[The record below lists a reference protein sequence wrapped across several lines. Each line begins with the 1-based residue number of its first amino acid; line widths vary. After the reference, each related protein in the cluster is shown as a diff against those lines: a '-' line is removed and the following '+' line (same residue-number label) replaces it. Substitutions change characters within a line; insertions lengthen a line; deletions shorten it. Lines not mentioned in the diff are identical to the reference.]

1 MYLQEGK
8 MNTSKKNLKSMI
20 GYATFGAGG
29 GCLGGILNGF
39 LTMYLTDNALLTMT
53 FITGLMMFGRLSNA
67 VTEFLS
73 GFIVDRTRTK
83 LGKARPWILISAL
96 PCSLP
101 VYMVFNVPSGLS
113 ETGKMIWVTVS
124 YLMHISVFGAI
135 ISIAFSALLV
145 KITHDSNT
153 RAKYT
158 NFANL
163 VGQISGL
170 AVGVYAVPLL
180 MYFGGYETGYRGM
193 AAVFTFLGFLGQFLT
208 GVLCEE
214 EVDPEE
220 LKAEV
225 KKQNKQRFSLID
237 QIKTAFGNKYAFP
250 LLMMFLLYNFSG
262 YVYGSMGAYY
272 LRDILGDLG
281 YMSTVSWAKFIP
293 AIIACVLGIV
303 PLANAKLGKKKALIM
318 GAAFQTA
325 GFAVIIFDTLISTII
340 GNALYGIGMAFY
352 GSLMGAA
359 IADVADCVSLKKNT
373 DAAGT
378 SSSVAYVGMR
388 IGMLLGSGA
397 VPILLGLGGYSGE
410 LAKQGLAQAASALV
424 VEKIGYCFIPL
435 VCSALLIAISSFM
448 NADEEVLKMRAAK
461 GE

>member
-1 MYLQEGK
+1 
-8 MNTSKKNLKSMI
+8 MNTQKKQLKSMI

-29 GCLGGILNGF
+29 GCLGGILSSF
-39 LTMYLTDNALLTMT
+39 LTMYLTDNALLSVT

-67 VTEFLS
+67 ITEFLS
-73 GFIVDRTRTK
+73 GFIIDRTHTK
-83 LGKARPWILISAL
+83 LGQARPWILGTAFL
-96 PCSLP
+96 CSLP
-101 VYMVFNVPSGLS
+101 VYMVFNIPAGLS
-113 ETGKMIWVTVS
+113 ETGKMIWATIS

-135 ISIAFSALLV
+135 ISIAYSALLV
-145 KITHDSNT
+145 KITTDSNT
-153 RAKYT
+153 RAKFT
-158 NFANL
+158 NFSNL
-163 VGQISGL
+163 ISQISGL

-193 AAVFTFLGFLGQFLT
+193 AAVFSILGFLGMFLT

-214 EVDPEE
+214 KVDAEE
-220 LKAEV
+220 IKAELNEQS
-225 KKQNKQRFSLID
+225 KKKFSLAN
-237 QIKTAFGNKYAFP
+237 QIKDAFGNKYALP
-250 LLMMFLLYNFSG
+250 LLLMFLLYNFSG

-272 LRDILGDLG
+272 FRDILGDLG
-281 YMSTVSWAKFIP
+281 YMSTISWAKFIP
-293 AIIACVLGIV
+293 GIIACVLGVV

-318 GAAFQTA
+318 GAAFQVA

-352 GSLMGAA
+352 GALMGAA
-359 IADVADCVSLKKNT
+359 IADVADYVSLKKNI

-410 LAKQGLAQAASALV
+410 LANQGLAQQASALV

-435 VCSALLIAISSFM
+435 ACSILLIVVSSFM
-448 NADEEVLKMRAAK
+448 DADDEVKKMRAEKK

>member
-1 MYLQEGK
+1 
-8 MNTSKKNLKSMI
+8 MNTQKKQLKSMI

-29 GCLGGILNGF
+29 GCLGGILSSF
-39 LTMYLTDNALLTMT
+39 LTMYLTDNALLSMT

-67 VTEFLS
+67 ITEFLS
-73 GFIVDRTRTK
+73 GFIIDRTHTK
-83 LGKARPWILISAL
+83 LGQARPWILGTAFL
-96 PCSLP
+96 CSLP
-101 VYMVFNVPSGLS
+101 VYMVFNIPAGLS
-113 ETGKMIWVTVS
+113 ETGKMIWATIS

-135 ISIAFSALLV
+135 ISIAYSALLV
-145 KITHDSNT
+145 KITTDSNV

-158 NFANL
+158 NFATL
-163 VGQISGL
+163 ISQVSGL

-193 AAVFTFLGFLGQFLT
+193 AAVFSVLGFLGMFLT

-214 EVDPEE
+214 KVDAE
-220 LKAEV
+220 EV
-225 KKQNKQRFSLID
+225 KANPDVQSRRKFSLVN
-237 QIKTAFGNKYAFP
+237 QIKDAFGNKYALP
-250 LLMMFLLYNFSG
+250 LLLMFLLYNFSG
-262 YVYGSMGAYY
+262 YVYGSMGTYY
-272 LRDILGDLG
+272 LRDILGNLG
-281 YMSTVSWAKFIP
+281 YMSTISWAKFIP
-293 AIIACVLGIV
+293 GIIACVLGVV

-325 GFAVIIFDTLISTII
+325 GFAVIIFDTLVSTII
-340 GNALYGIGMAFY
+340 GNALYGVGMAFY
-352 GSLMGAA
+352 GSLMGAT
-359 IADVADCVSLKKNT
+359 IADVADYVSLKKNI

-397 VPILLGLGGYSGE
+397 VPILLGIGGYSGE
-410 LAKQGLAQAASALV
+410 LANQGLAQQASALV

-435 VCSALLIAISSFM
+435 ACSILLIVISSFM
-448 NADEEVLKMRAAK
+448 NADDEVKKMRAEEK

>member
-1 MYLQEGK
+1 
-8 MNTSKKNLKSMI
+8 MI

-29 GCLGGILNGF
+29 GCLGGILSSF
-39 LTMYLTDNALLTMT
+39 LTMYLTDNALLSVT

-73 GFIVDRTRTK
+73 GFIIDRTHTR
-83 LGKARPWILISAL
+83 LGQARPWILGTAFL
-96 PCSLP
+96 CSLP
-101 VYMVFNVPSGLS
+101 VYMVFNIPAGLS
-113 ETGKMIWVTVS
+113 ETGKMIWATIS

-135 ISIAFSALLV
+135 ISIAYSALLV
-145 KITHDSNT
+145 KIAIDSNV
-153 RAKYT
+153 RAKFT

-163 VGQISGL
+163 ISQISGL

-193 AAVFTFLGFLGQFLT
+193 AAVFSILGFLGMFLT

-214 EVDPEE
+214 KVDAEE
-220 LKAEV
+220 IKAELDAQS
-225 KKQNKQRFSLID
+225 KKKFSFAN
-237 QIKTAFGNKYAFP
+237 QIKDAFGNKYALP
-250 LLMMFLLYNFSG
+250 LLLMFLLYNFSG

-272 LRDILGDLG
+272 FRDILGDLG
-281 YMSTVSWAKFIP
+281 YMSTISWAKFIP
-293 AIIACVLGIV
+293 GIIACVLGVV
-303 PLANAKLGKKKALIM
+303 PLANAKLGKRKALIM
-318 GAAFQTA
+318 GAAFQVA

-340 GNALYGIGMAFY
+340 GNALYGVGMAFY
-352 GSLMGAA
+352 GALMGAA
-359 IADVADCVSLKKNT
+359 IADVADYVSLKKNIN
-373 DAAGT
+373 AAGT

-410 LAKQGLAQAASALV
+410 LASQGLTQQASALV

-435 VCSALLIAISSFM
+435 VCSILLIVVSSFM
-448 NADEEVLKMRAAK
+448 NADDEVKKMRAEEK